1 MATINTN
8 IGATRAANAL
18 ATNERDMN
26 TSMERLSTGKRINT
40 AQDDAAGLAIASKMT
55 SQINSLDQAVRN
67 AGDAIS
73 MVQSA
78 DGAMI
83 EITNMVQRMRELAI
97 QSISDT
103 NTKTDRAALN
113 LEFQA
118 LAAEISR
125 IGGNTQ
131 WNGGNLLDGS
141 NGTAGTST
149 FHIGANANQVITATF
164 PTIGSTEGDFSAA
177 TTTAASGVVPAVAA
191 IYTVPVTNDNLGLA
205 GDGHTFTV
213 TVGSA
218 TASIPLYASAEATY
232 PKSTDS
238 AFLSA
243 LNTALDGAS
252 IAYTATATAEG
263 TVILTKDAA
272 GAVSDVPTSKIGATP
287 TAVTVTEATA
297 GVTSAA
303 SAAQVST
310 LSLDTTFNTLR
321 TGDSITYTVD
331 GKAAS
336 AVIDINADTGAMT
349 LTSNTPATHGTNG
362 NASTGVGTVT
372 LAVSAAGTHS
382 GGQALTL
389 TGTNA
394 GVAFVVDNVQVTRGI
409 AADVGATDISSF
421 QTATAALNVLDTA
434 VAAVNMKRAE
444 LGAVANRLEYA
455 SDNMANISMN
465 ARQSRSRVEDADY
478 ASETTEL
485 ARTQI
490 IQQAGTAMLA
500 QANQS
505 TQSVLKLLQ

>member
-18 ATNERDMN
+18 STNERDMN
-26 TSMERLSTGKRINT
+26 SAMERLSTGKRINT

-103 NTKTDRAALN
+103 NTKSDRSALN

-118 LAAEISR
+118 LAHEVSR

-131 WNGGNLLDGS
+131 WNGGNLLDGL

-164 PTIGSTEGDFSAA
+164 PTIGSTEGDFTAA
-177 TTTAASGVVPAVAA
+177 TTTAAASGSP
-191 IYTVPVTNDNLGLA
+191 
-205 GDGHTFTV
+205 
-213 TVGSA
+213 
-218 TASIPLYASAEATY
+218 
-232 PKSTDS
+232 
-238 AFLSA
+238 
-243 LNTALDGAS
+243 
-252 IAYTATATAEG
+252 G
-263 TVILTKDAA
+263 T
-272 GAVSDVPTSKIGATP
+272 
-287 TAVTVTEATA
+287 
-297 GVTSAA
+297 
-303 SAAQVST
+303 AQVTT
-310 LSLDTTFNTLR
+310 LSLSTTFSTLR
-321 TGDSITYTVD
+321 TGDTLTYTVD

-336 AVIDINADTGAMT
+336 ATIAIAADTGAMT
-349 LTSNTPATHGTNG
+349 VTSNTPAVHGTDG

-372 LAVSAAGTHS
+372 LAVSAAGTHAGS
-382 GGQALTL
+382 QAFTL

-394 GVAFVVDNVQVTRGI
+394 AVSFVVDNVQVTRGI
-409 AADVGATDISSF
+409 AADVGKTDISTF

-455 SDNMANISMN
+455 SDNMSNISMN

>member
-131 WNGGNLLDGS
+131 WNGGNLLDGL

-177 TTTAASGVVPAVAA
+177 TTTAAGPSVTGVAA
-191 IYTVPVTNDNLGLA
+191 IYTVPVTNTNLGNA
-205 GDGHTFTV
+205 ISGDTFTV
-213 TVGSA
+213 KVGSA
-218 TASIPLYASAEATY
+218 EASIPLYAGSDATY
-232 PKSTDS
+232 DKSTDA

-243 LNTALDGAS
+243 LNTALGTAS

-272 GAVSDVPTSKIGATP
+272 GAVSDVPTSKITA

-336 AVIDINADTGAMT
+336 ATIAIDAGTGAMS
-349 LTSNTPATHGTNG
+349 LTSNVPAVHGTDG